1 MGIVVYS
8 KQYCEKQYPTVPS
21 EDKMARKRRQANKQ
35 KEQICIP
42 ACYRIILLCI
52 QIILG

>member
-21 EDKMARKRRQANKQ
+21 EDKMARKRRQANNKKNKYAYQ
-35 KEQICIP
+35 LAIE
-42 ACYRIILLCI
+42 
-52 QIILG
+52 